1 MMSFDE
7 YESLKVEKD
16 LSAYLIE
23 NGYKKYDDHIYSSEY
38 YAKKADTSKNCFIN
52 GKPPV
57 LVIKIH
63 RHQDWRSGEISII
76 GGAREYQST
85 MNGESN
91 SSSDSVKLMYYGIN
105 IERLL
110 QVGNLGYFEDRL
122 VKAWEAVHGGVDQ
135 LDS

>member
-16 LSAYLIE
+16 LSVFLVE
-23 NGYKKYDDHIYSSEY
+23 NGYKKYDDHIYNDAY
-38 YAKKADTSKNCFIN
+38 FAKKADTSKNCFIN

-85 MNGESN
+85 RDGESH

-110 QVGNLGYFEDRL
+110 LAGNLGYFEERL
-122 VKAWEAVHGGVDQ
+122 TKAWEAVHGGVDQ
-135 LDS
+135 LDN

>member
-1 MMSFDE
+1 M
-7 YESLKVEKD
+7 
-16 LSAYLIE
+16 
-23 NGYKKYDDHIYSSEY
+23 
-38 YAKKADTSKNCFIN
+38 
-52 GKPPV
+52 

-85 MNGESN
+85 MKGESH
-91 SSSDSVKLMYYGIN
+91 SSSDSVKLMYYGIH

-110 QVGNLGYFEDRL
+110 LAGNLGYFEDRL
-122 VKAWEAVHGGVDQ
+122 VKAWEAVHGGMDQ

>member
-16 LSAYLIE
+16 LSVFLVE
-23 NGYKKYDDHIYSSEY
+23 NGYKKYDDAYF
-38 YAKKADTSKNCFIN
+38 AKKADTSKNCFAN

-63 RHQDWRSGEISII
+63 RHHNWRSGEISII

-85 MNGESN
+85 RDGESH

-110 QVGNLGYFEDRL
+110 LTGNLGYFEERL
-122 VKAWEAVHGGVDQ
+122 TKAWEAVHGGVDQ
-135 LDS
+135 LDN